1 MKLLFY
7 LGHPAHF
14 HLLKN
19 TIAYFK
25 NDGNEVVVLIKKKDI
40 LEELCQQDKLDYIN
54 ILPEGKGRSH
64 FSTIYGLLK
73 RDYRI
78 FNLIRKNKPKLLIGS
93 EPSLA
98 HVGKLLNIPS
108 LILCEDDAEFI
119 PGFALLAYPFVS
131 HIVSPQI
138 TSAWKWEYKK
148 IGYNSYHE
156 LAYLH
161 PNHFNPDIGL
171 INNHIITDKPFF
183 ILRFSK
189 LEAYHDK
196 GTFGIT
202 DELALQIINLLKDYG
217 SVYINSEREIPEK
230 LEQYRLKLPSKYMHH
245 ALKYCKLLICDS
257 QTMAAE
263 AAMLG
268 TPSIRFNGHV
278 DKNIAYL
285 EELEKKYKLTFGVKV
300 DNSTSLIYKIQ
311 EIISPES
318 NDKKWQTR
326 RAELLKDKIDLSAF
340 LIWFIQEYP
349 GSVTILENDP
359 NYQYRFK

>member
-7 LGHPAHF
+7 LGHPAHY

-25 NDGNEVVVLIKKKDI
+25 NGKNEVVVLIKKKDI
-40 LEELCQQDKLDYIN
+40 LEELCQQNNLDYIN
-54 ILPEGKGRSH
+54 ILPEGKGTSR
-64 FSTIYGLLK
+64 FATIYSLLK

-78 FNLIRKNKPKLLIGS
+78 YKLIRKNRPELLIGS
-93 EPSLA
+93 EASLT

-108 LILCEDDAEFI
+108 IILSEDDAEYI
-119 PGFALLAYPFVS
+119 SGFAKLAFPFVS
-131 HIVSPQI
+131 HILSPQI
-138 TSAWKWEYKK
+138 TSAWKWEHKK

-161 PNHFNPDIGL
+161 PNHFNPDAGL
-171 INNHIITDKPFF
+171 IKDCIDTDKPFF

-196 GTFGIT
+196 GTIGIT
-202 DELALQIINLLKDYG
+202 DVLAFQIIDFLKDYG
-217 SVYINSEREIPEK
+217 NIYINSERKIPPQLEK
-230 LEQYRLKLPSKYMHH
+230 YRLTLPSKYMHH

-263 AAMLG
+263 AAVLG

-278 DKNIAYL
+278 GKKIAYL
-285 EELEKKYKLTFGVKV
+285 NELEEKYNLTFGVML
-300 DNSTSLIYKIQ
+300 DNPNSLIYKIQ
-311 EIISPES
+311 EIISTKS
-318 NDKKWQTR
+318 DHNKWQTR
-326 RAELLKDKIDLSAF
+326 QNEMLQDKIDLSAF
-340 LIWFIQEYP
+340 LTWFIQEYP
-349 GSVTILENDP
+349 SSVTILKNDP
-359 NYQYRFK
+359 NYQYNFK